1 MRGDTAAST
10 TPRFIKGV
18 SKDATDFMR
27 RKYADVSKDVTDIVS
42 KDATDFARAQCK
54 LVKI

>member
-27 RKYADVSKDVTDIVS
+27 IKYADVSKDATDIVS
-42 KDATDFARAQCK
+42 KDATDFLRAPCK
-54 LVKI
+54 FVKI

>member
-27 RKYADVSKDVTDIVS
+27 IKYADVSKDATDIVS